1 MCVLVCETVW
11 NNVMRLLRF
20 QARRFAFQPLTKEDE
35 STIKQDHKF
44 LLAYT
49 KYPYIYIYMC
59 AQIYRLPVVSSAY
72 IYLYILI
79 CRYLHAHR

>member
-49 KYPYIYIYMC
+49 KYPYIYIHVC
-59 AQIYRLPVVSSAY
+59 PNLQTTSGLVRIY
-72 IYLYILI
+72 IFIHI
-79 CRYLHAHR
+79 DM